1 MSKDFYCPY
10 CEKITKHFEKSW
22 QEVYAGDG
30 KKWEAFGMIMDMT
43 GTSTLCKYAMNIF
56 YWRCSVCGY
65 GTCRK
70 YNGEI
75 DHLTYNF

>member
-43 GTSTLCKYAMNIF
+43 GTSTLCKYAMNVF
-56 YWRCSVCGY
+56 YRGSDPFCFPCSFEGFA
-65 GTCRK
+65 
-70 YNGEI
+70 
-75 DHLTYNF
+75 DFLDFL